1 MSFARHASPRLVS
14 AGLVASS
21 LLLLLAASP
30 AQDAKKGS
38 PLPKGVTW
46 KLQALDQSPLK
57 VISTQY
63 DAKSQTIFWVLEL
76 VRDFDVFEDGAHWG
90 PAFKEGRRTRFRFEL
105 HDADGIVLKTVDAR
119 YVGEYVTKVGKRFGA
134 VLELPFE
141 LLPYTKTVEAVAK

>member
-1 MSFARHASPRLVS
+1 MSFARHGSTSLV
-14 AGLVASS
+14 VAA

-30 AQDAKKGS
+30 AQEPKKGS
-38 PLPKGVTW
+38 PLPKGVNW
-46 KLQALDQSPLK
+46 KLQALDQPPLK

-76 VRDFDVFEDGAHWG
+76 VRDFDVFEDVAHWG

-105 HDADGIVLKTVDAR
+105 HDADGIVLKTVEAR
-119 YVGEYVTKVGKRFGA
+119 YVGEYVSKAGKRFGA

-141 LLPYTKTVEAVAK
+141 LLADTKTIEAVGK